1 MLFRPSRDRHDGTA
15 TPSPPAEGKTMI
27 PSNPLGIL
35 SGLASALGWGT
46 GDFVGG
52 VAARRASQFKVVAL
66 SALAGLS
73 VLIPAAVLA
82 GGAFPS
88 GRTIP
93 WSLAAGVSGAG
104 GVAALDHGRVP

>member
-35 SGLASALGWGT
+35 SGLASALVWGT

-52 VAARRASQFKVVAL
+52 VAARRATLFGVVAL
-66 SALAGLS
+66 SAAAS
-73 VLIPAAVLA
+73 VVLMVPISIIS
-82 GGAFPS
+82 GEPFPTAS
-88 GRTIP
+88 TIG
-93 WSLAAGVSGAG
+93 WSLAAGRA
-104 GVAALDHGRVP
+104 